1 MLRATWSNVSELRLC
16 INELYILYR
25 EQTDVTLLFA

>member
-16 INELYILYR
+16 INELYPIQ
-25 EQTDVTLLFA
+25 QTDVTLLFA